1 MNLNLSKVLKV
12 GYKSKEKQGQVLK
25 RYGYDIDNQLSNA
38 DEQVYYNKDK
48 KKLLY
53 NVTGSHS
60 GADII
65 TDGFLALGHLK
76 DTTRYKNAD
85 EGLKKAKAKY
95 NVQNATVTGHSLGA
109 SVVQGISGSE
119 DKVFSLNGG
128 YTIGQ
133 KTKGQNQHN
142 YRTNGD
148 VVSLFGAR
156 ASNIKTIG
164 REENKSIL
172 GSFVSGGLIGVGK
185 NLLSS
190 HKPETIRNQHI
201 FV

>member
-12 GYKSKEKQGQVLK
+12 GYKSKEKQGKVLSQ
-25 RYGYDIDNQLSNA
+25 YGYKIDNQLSNA
-38 DEQVYYNKDK
+38 NEQVYYNKDK

-53 NVTGSHS
+53 NVTGTHS
-60 GADII
+60 AADVI

-76 DTTRYKNAD
+76 DTSRYISAD
-85 EGLKKAKAKY
+85 ENLKKAKTKY
-95 NVQNATVTGHSLGA
+95 GVQNATITSHSLGG
-109 SVVQGISGSE
+109 SIGQGIAGSN
-119 DKVFSLNGG
+119 DTLYSLNAG

-148 VVSLFGAR
+148 VVSLLGSKAK
-156 ASNIKTIG
+156 NITTIN